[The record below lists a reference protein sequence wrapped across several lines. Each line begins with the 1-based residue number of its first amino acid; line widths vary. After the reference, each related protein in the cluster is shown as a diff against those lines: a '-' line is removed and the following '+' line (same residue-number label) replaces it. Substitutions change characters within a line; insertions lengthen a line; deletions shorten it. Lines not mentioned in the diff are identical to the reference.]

1 MDPVTTTI
9 RTVSDPAKLA
19 AFVDGALSPE
29 EAARMV
35 LHLADCP
42 GDRAY
47 VDAMMEMNALLA
59 AAYGDPIHQ
68 AIPERLRATIYPAAA
83 VAPRARPAAARDT
96 RAPAR
101 RPGNTAW
108 AALAASAAIA
118 FGLAAA
124 LAPGRDPAGSSS
136 AGLAGPEL
144 RAALETSPGFAGIET
159 ADGAMITIM
168 NSFFAGD
175 GRPCREFEVLD
186 AVLRTQGLA
195 CRGAGGGWTR
205 RSRSRAVLPKPA
217 VPASCRPLEKGRT
230 SSTRR
235 SSAWTPARSWNLP
248 RWTRSSPSAGATD
261 EPRERAA

>member
-195 CRGAGGGWTR
+195 CRGAGGGWTPEISVA
-205 RSRSRAVLPKPA
+205 SRLAEARGPGF
-217 VPASCRPLEKGRT
+217 VPAAGEGEDVLDAALKRLDAGPQLEPPEVDALIAVGW
-230 SSTRR
+230 S
-235 SSAWTPARSWNLP
+235 N
-248 RWTRSSPSAGATD
+248 
-261 EPRERAA
+261 